1 MMRFGIVFI
10 IVMLTVGCVS
20 GQSALELAGN
30 WHGNGKITTTWCEQD
45 TLHFDFTIS
54 TDDEISGRIGD
65 AVIISG
71 VTEKDRGPGE
81 FTYIITIK
89 LKGSLIECQDIKR
102 SRIVLIVNR
111 NENLVTGNF
120 YTEGSLFGHKTDG
133 SIIGTSLLLYY
144 K

>member
-1 MMRFGIVFI
+1 MRFGIVFI

-71 VTEKDRGPGE
+71 VTEKDRGQGE

-120 YTEGSLFGHKTDG
+120 YTEGSMFGRKSDG